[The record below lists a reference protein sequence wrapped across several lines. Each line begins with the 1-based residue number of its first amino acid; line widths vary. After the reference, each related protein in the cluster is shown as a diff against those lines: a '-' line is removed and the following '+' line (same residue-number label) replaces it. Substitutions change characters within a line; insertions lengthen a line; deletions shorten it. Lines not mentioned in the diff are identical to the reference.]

1 MIFTDNTYIYIP
13 MGVFAASAEKQA
25 FTREAAYIDIIL
37 MADESEGMITT
48 SVELLSKRWSWSY
61 IRTYMFVRR
70 LANKGFCDVSLHDGD
85 VVIIVKGQP
94 QRMV

>member
-61 IRTYMFVRR
+61 IRTY
-70 LANKGFCDVSLHDGD
+70 SLLG
-85 VVIIVKGQP
+85 VLRIRASVTSLST
-94 QRMV
+94 MEM